1 MANQS
6 QVRPRPPVAAP
17 FDSDASDEA
26 VAAVAKRDRA
36 AFAPLYLR
44 YVDPVYRYALRRLGS
59 REAAEDATA
68 HVFTK
73 VLAALPSY
81 RDDGPSFRSWL
92 FTIAH
97 NVLVD
102 TCRGRH
108 SAADLQAAEWLA
120 DPSPGPEETALATEG
135 QREVQL
141 LLAAVAPDQ
150 RRVMELR
157 LAGLSTVEVAAV
169 LGRSPGAVRATQF
182 RAATRLREIVGA
194 ESRRGAD
201 RDG

>member
-6 QVRPRPPVAAP
+6 QTRLRPRDPTPAVH
-17 FDSDASDEA
+17 DASDEA
-26 VAAVAKRDRA
+26 LMAAASRDRA
-36 AFAPLYLR
+36 AFGPLYQR

-68 HVFTK
+68 LVFTK
-73 VLAALPSY
+73 ALSALPTY
-81 RDDGPSFRSWL
+81 QDDGPSFRSWL
-92 FTIAH
+92 FAIAH

-102 TCRGRH
+102 LCRGRH
-108 SAADLQAAEWLA
+108 SAADLQTAEWLA
-120 DPSPGPEETALATEG
+120 DPAPGPEETALASEG
-135 QREVQL
+135 QREVQF

-169 LGRSPGAVRATQF
+169 LGRSPGAIRATQF
-182 RAATRLREIVGA
+182 RAANRLRELVA
-194 ESRRGAD
+194 DTRRGVE

>member
-6 QVRPRPPVAAP
+6 RLLTRPPNTVPAAVE
-17 FDSDASDEA
+17 ASDEA
-26 VAAVAKRDRA
+26 LVARAKCQRA
-36 AFAPLYLR
+36 AFAPLYQR

-68 HVFTK
+68 QVFVK
-73 VLAALPSY
+73 ALGALPAY

-92 FTIAH
+92 FAIAH

-102 TCRGRH
+102 LCRGRH

-120 DPSPGPEETALATEG
+120 DSSPGPEETALASEG
-135 QREVQL
+135 EREVQI
-141 LLAAVAPDQ
+141 LLALVAPDH

-157 LAGLSTVEVAAV
+157 LAGLTTVEVAAI

-182 RAATRLREIVGA
+182 RAATRLRELVG
-194 ESRRGAD
+194 GAPSGEN

>member
-1 MANQS
+1 MA
-6 QVRPRPPVAAP
+6 A
-17 FDSDASDEA
+17 
-26 VAAVAKRDRA
+26 AKRDRM
-36 AFAPLYLR
+36 AFGPLYQR

-68 HVFTK
+68 LVFMKALT
-73 VLAALPSY
+73 ALPTY
-81 RDDGPSFRSWL
+81 RDDVATFRSWL
-92 FTIAH
+92 FAIAH

-102 TCRGRH
+102 LCRGRH

-120 DPSPGPEETALATEG
+120 DPSPGPEETALASEG
-135 QREVQL
+135 QREVQF

-169 LGRSPGAVRATQF
+169 LGRSPGAIRATQF
-182 RAATRLREIVGA
+182 RAANRLRELVA
-194 ESRRGAD
+194 DTRRGVE

>member
-6 QVRPRPPVAAP
+6 QTRPRPRDPTPTVQNAP
-17 FDSDASDEA
+17 DEA
-26 VAAVAKRDRA
+26 LMVAAKRDRA
-36 AFAPLYLR
+36 AFGPLYQR
-44 YVDPVYRYALRRLGS
+44 YVDPVYRYAFRRLGS

-68 HVFTK
+68 LVFTK
-73 VLAALPSY
+73 ALTALPTY

-92 FTIAH
+92 FAIAH

-102 TCRGRH
+102 LCRGRH
-108 SAADLQAAEWLA
+108 PAADLQAAGWLA

-135 QREVQL
+135 T
-141 LLAAVAPDQ
+141 AGGPGSSSPPFAPDQ

-157 LAGLSTVEVAAV
+157 LAGLTTVEVAAV
-169 LGRSPGAVRATQF
+169 LGRSPGAIRATQF
-182 RAATRLREIVGA
+182 RAATRLRELVA
-194 ESRRGAD
+194 DSRRGVE

>member
-6 QVRPRPPVAAP
+6 RLLPRSSDVTSVEDAAT
-17 FDSDASDEA
+17 DEEIA
-26 VAAVAKRDRA
+26 TVAKHDRA

-68 HVFTK
+68 LVFTK
-73 VLAALPSY
+73 ALSALPAY

-92 FTIAH
+92 FAIAH

-102 TCRGRH
+102 TCRGQRP
-108 SAADLQAAEWLA
+108 ATDLQVAERVA

-169 LGRSPGAVRATQF
+169 LGRSPGAIRATQF

>member
-17 FDSDASDEA
+17 VDPDASDEVIA
-26 VAAVAKRDRA
+26 VLAMHNRA

-44 YVDPVYRYALRRLGS
+44 YVDPIYRYALRRLGS

-68 HVFTK
+68 LVFTK
-73 VLAALPSY
+73 ALAALPTY

-92 FTIAH
+92 FAIAH

-102 TCRGRH
+102 NCRGQRP
-108 SAADLQAAEWLA
+108 ATDLQVAERVA
-120 DPSPGPEETALATEG
+120 DPSPGPEEAALASEG
-135 QREVQL
+135 HREVQT

-157 LAGLSTVEVAAV
+157 LAGLTTVEVARV
-169 LGRSPGAVRATQF
+169 LGRSPGAIRATQF
-182 RAATRLREIVGA
+182 RAATRLRSLVSA
-194 ESRRGAD
+194 ESLRGD
-201 RDG
+201 HRHG

>member
-6 QVRPRPPVAAP
+6 RMLLRPPEGAHGTIE
-17 FDSDASDEA
+17 SSDEA
-26 VAAVAKRDRA
+26 IAAVAKRDRA
-36 AFAPLYLR
+36 AFGPLYQR

-68 HVFTK
+68 LVFTK
-73 VLAALPSY
+73 ALTALPTY

-92 FTIAH
+92 FAIAH

-102 TCRGRH
+102 LRRGRH
-108 SAADLQAAEWLA
+108 AATDLQAAEWLA
-120 DPSPGPEETALATEG
+120 DPSPGPEEEALATEG

-157 LAGLSTVEVAAV
+157 LAGLTTVEVAAV
-169 LGRSPGAVRATQF
+169 LGRSPGAIRATQF
-182 RAATRLREIVGA
+182 RAATRLRELVA
-194 ESRRGAD
+194 NSRRGAH